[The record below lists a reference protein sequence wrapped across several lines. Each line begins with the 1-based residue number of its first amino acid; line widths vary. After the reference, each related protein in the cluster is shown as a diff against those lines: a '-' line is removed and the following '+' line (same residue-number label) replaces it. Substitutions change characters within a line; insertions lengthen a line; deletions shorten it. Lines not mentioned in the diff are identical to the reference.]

1 MVQRDKGT
9 WGYKYIRVGKD
20 DVMTHEFFDAQ
31 VYPSAS
37 IINIAHACVAAL
49 GPVDVMTLDAG
60 ALQAAFKQAYEASN
74 SGASI
79 PAPSPTPK
87 RSPRQ
92 SASNPPQTQLQS
104 RSATTPRR
112 TPDPA
117 TDEQLRSILDA

>member
-49 GPVDVMTLDAG
+49 GPVDIMTLDAG

-74 SGASI
+74 GGAGV
-79 PAPSPTPK
+79 PAPSATP
-87 RSPRQ
+87 RRPRQ
-92 SASNPPQTQLQS
+92 HAPSQS
-104 RSATTPRR
+104 QSEPRTGPAPRR

>member
-20 DVMTHEFFDAQ
+20 DVMTHQFFDAQ

-49 GPVDVMTLDAG
+49 GPVDIMTLDAG

-74 SGASI
+74 GGASI

-92 SASNPPQTQLQS
+92 SASNLSQTQHES
-104 RSATTPRR
+104 RSAATPRR